1 MFIIVG
7 YLICTKC
14 KGYYKLEPGESPKD
28 YNSDCDC
35 GGKIRH
41 VENLDIVD
49 PQWKQ
54 ITISKRKSSSEKIK
68 SAFTLPNWNI
78 KNRITRYNQNLKNR
92 INRTR
97 NQRTMHRNPQGMNPG
112 DFNAILKE
120 LNLNH
125 IRWIIVIPVIIA
137 ITLILAY
144 LPGIYSL
151 LTLLLLVGVGFLFD
165 NQIIGAK
172 NALIAGA
179 ISFFLGTLLS
189 GSFLLIILYAILG
202 AVNGAVCGWIGGYLK
217 TRI

>member
-1 MFIIVG
+1 M
-7 YLICTKC
+7 
-14 KGYYKLEPGESPKD
+14 
-28 YNSDCDC
+28 
-35 GGKIRH
+35 
-41 VENLDIVD
+41 ENLDIVD